1 MIPSHP
7 IKMSTTQKRMRL
19 TITKKRIHIVQHW
32 NLRASFKVNRTII
45 SFNPVAKSLKT
56 NRWKKYI
63 ILPVIRS
70 VYMFSCEITIF
81 GVVFYHFILLSFDF
95 KSSNKCK
102 KLVYNFRC
110 TCSSLINLV
119 SLKFLQ
125 NALAVIDMR
134 DMEQLAEM
142 VLNGDGQFL
151 VGTKS
156 DQPEIQAFLDNVP
169 VYMVC

>member
-1 MIPSHP
+1 MEI
-7 IKMSTTQKRMRL
+7 STTQRRKKL

-45 SFNPVAKSLKT
+45 SFNPVANSLRT

-63 ILPVIRS
+63 ILTVIRS
-70 VYMFSCEITIF
+70 VYMFSREITIF
-81 GVVFYHFILLSFDF
+81 GVVFYHFILLSFDL

-110 TCSSLINLV
+110 TCCSLTDLE
-119 SLKFLQ
+119 SFKFLQ

-142 VLNGDGQFL
+142 VLNGDGHFL